1 MDEFYKTF
9 GDISNNSR
17 LVLGVAQP
25 DMKTMSPK
33 EMMAAAHNMAAH
45 IRRQRVVSNGEGR
58 RRMHQMLEDLKGKNP
73 ILHAMTVDVLQNQK
87 PKVPNTEVFE
97 GSLYATPETMTCFV
111 FDRPVLTTVGM
122 SVSTP
127 KTVIDAYG
135 DNGGKDFVIDD
146 KERMTI
152 TENVTLLCSRAPERL
167 EDQTISHTNWGGAT
181 HHDDNPMKNA
191 SKDDHG
197 FESRHP
203 RKQTP
208 EEREQAIIDYANA
221 NRDLSVWKKAGY
233 DTTDFEKK
241 PDRIVRRWNTGE
253 AVFESGKKFDVDEP
267 PG

>member
-1 MDEFYKTF
+1 
-9 GDISNNSR
+9 
-17 LVLGVAQP
+17 VAQP

-45 IRRQRVVSNGEGR
+45 IRKQRSLANGDGR
-58 RRMHQMLEDLKGKNP
+58 RQMHHMLEDLKGKNP
-73 ILHAMTVDVLQNQK
+73 VLHAMVVDVLHDRK
-87 PKVPNTEVFE
+87 PKVPQP
-97 GSLYATPETMTCFV
+97 SLMPGFVSTKPHKGMTVFV
-111 FDRPVLTTVGM
+111 FDRPVLTQVGM
-122 SVSTP
+122 MVETP
-127 KTVIDAYG
+127 SRVIDAYG
-135 DNGGKDFVIDD
+135 NNGGKDFVI
-146 KERMTI
+146 EEHNRMSIAEGLTM
-152 TENVTLLCSRAPERL
+152 LCARAPERQ
-167 EDQTISHTNWGGAT
+167 DDYPFHDHGFNQVGAT

-208 EEREQAIIDYANA
+208 EEREQDIVDYANS